1 MNRKLIA
8 VVLLGLASAQAGVA
22 LADNNDVFADPF
34 WASREIVASEGML
47 LIGTPERTS
56 YEQVDRYNP

>member
-1 MNRKLIA
+1 MKRKLIA
-8 VVLLGLASAQAGVA
+8 VVLFGLASAQAGVA

-34 WASREIVASEGML
+34 WARPSVASEGTL
-47 LIGTPERTS
+47 ELIVTPERTN

>member
-34 WASREIVASEGML
+34 WSRAIVASEGMQIL
-47 LIGTPERTS
+47 GTPERTS